1 MGTINYKTSDYIT
14 LGINPDHVWS
24 FKEDPEIMQELAD
37 NIKPYGGSLENEVLY
52 YADDIFSDL
61 YNDAEAILNNY
72 DFYYYHVVLESG
84 YYEGF
89 SLNIENNF
97 PVFFDDY
104 MERAEALKEIT
115 QIKKLML
122 DLVEAGLVACYPG
135 WCTGYADY
143 KETKKE
149 VNQAIKEMRTEARF
163 TPTYNQYKKEAC

>member
-14 LGINPDHVWS
+14 IGIEPLCSYDIERD
-24 FKEDPEIMQELAD
+24 EDLLSEVIECYGNYDGAITDYIAD
-37 NIKPYGGSLENEVLY
+37 YER
-52 YADDIFSDL
+52 DL
-61 YNDAEAILNNY
+61 YDEAEAILNNY
-72 DFYYYHVVLESG
+72 DFYFYHVVLEPG

-104 MERAEALKEIT
+104 KERAEALKEIT

-143 KETKKE
+143 KKTKKE

-163 TPTYNQYKKEAC
+163 TPTYNQYKREACYE